1 MTTAPQSL
9 RLRLYPD
16 PVLRTRASEVVSI
29 DDDLRARVKRMFEI
43 MYQHRGIG
51 LAAPQVGV
59 SERVFVVNLTG
70 DRLQPGEELVFIN
83 PEIRDPRGE
92 CVEEEGCLSFPD
104 VRLDVARPE
113 LVRIEATDLEGDR
126 FSIDADGWLARCVQH
141 ELDHLD
147 GVLFVARVPMQ
158 SRLSIR
164 ERLQDLERAYGE
176 S

>member
-1 MTTAPQSL
+1 
-9 RLRLYPD
+9 
-16 PVLRTRASEVVSI
+16 
-29 DDDLRARVKRMFEI
+29 
-43 MYQHRGIG
+43 
-51 LAAPQVGV
+51 
-59 SERVFVVNLTG
+59 
-70 DRLQPGEELVFIN
+70 
-83 PEIRDPRGE
+83 
-92 CVEEEGCLSFPD
+92 
-104 VRLDVARPE
+104 VARPE